1 MGNTGLV
8 AERTLWYAAWS
19 GDVRLTLE
27 MLQDGADP
35 DSRAPD
41 GKTPL
46 MEAVDEP
53 GEFFDASREAV
64 AVALIDGGADVA
76 AQDELGWTALHHAGR
91 AGSRAVELLLGAGAD
106 VEVAAHDGTTPLHT
120 AAAQANVE
128 VARALIAAGAS
139 PALRDG
145 NGLTPLD
152 VARREHDATELRLLT
167 FLLEGG

>member
-1 MGNTGLV
+1 V

-35 DSRAPD
+35 DTSAAG

-53 GEFFDASREAV
+53 GESFDASREAV
-64 AVALIDGGADVA
+64 AVALLAGGADVTA
-76 AQDELGWTALHHAGR
+76 RDELGRTALHYAGR
-91 AGSRAVELLLGAGAD
+91 ASSRAAELLLEAGAD
-106 VEVAAHDGTTPLHT
+106 ARSGADDGTTPLHVS
-120 AAAQANVE
+120 AAENNVD
-128 VARALIAAGAS
+128 VARALIGAGAD
-139 PALRDG
+139 PTARNGD
-145 NGLTPLD
+145 GLTPLD
-152 VARREHDATELRLLT
+152 VARREHDLTELRLLT